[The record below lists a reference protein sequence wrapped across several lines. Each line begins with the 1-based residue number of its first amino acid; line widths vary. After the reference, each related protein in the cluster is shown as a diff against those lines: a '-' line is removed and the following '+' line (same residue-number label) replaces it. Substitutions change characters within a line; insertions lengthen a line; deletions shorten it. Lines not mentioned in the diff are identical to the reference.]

1 MAGSNSSRR
10 WRAPVFQGWCGG
22 FGNWELGAGQK
33 MMWSKGQPGHAQAE
47 DGIHGLSLGLAG
59 LVPFCP
65 YGISEVY

>member
-1 MAGSNSSRR
+1 VVGAGVSRLVR
-10 WRAPVFQGWCGG
+10 WI
-22 FGNWELGAGQK
+22 WELGIGSRAEDDGEQ
-33 MMWSKGQPGHAQAE
+33 GQPGHAQAE